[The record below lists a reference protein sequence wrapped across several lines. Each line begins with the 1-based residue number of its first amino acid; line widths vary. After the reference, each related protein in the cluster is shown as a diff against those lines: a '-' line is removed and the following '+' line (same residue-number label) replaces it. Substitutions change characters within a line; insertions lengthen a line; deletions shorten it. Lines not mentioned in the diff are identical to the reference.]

1 MQQHKIVLIFS
12 SLMVAILGMRLL
24 ASHPVPAVQAQSQ
37 GTTSFAAIADEK
49 DSQDVTGPYEV
60 VPDWPKPLSK
70 LPGHEKWTWGAVESV
85 FAESPNRVFILQRG
99 EIPNLTRPKEIA
111 YPEVGPGLSFPVAQV
126 PFRNASVGVVTAAGN
141 PVWSGKLG
149 VDARWEDC
157 IVVADAAGNIV
168 ERWTQWDSML
178 KRPHAISINP
188 YDPEKHVWV
197 VDDQGHAIYEF
208 TNDGKQLVKTLG
220 TPNVAGEDEKHFNRP
235 TFINWLPDGTMFVTD
250 GYGNTRVVKFDKDGN
265 YLMAWGQRASP
276 PDDKRPGYFDAV
288 HGVVFDTDRHR
299 VFVTDRSDHRV
310 EIFDENGKFLD
321 QWSTGKPSTPQFLYK
336 AADGSVWI
344 ADGTTSK
351 ILKFDMDGHF
361 LYSWGSMGDWPGAMW
376 NVHGMSLDQEG
387 NLYLAEVN
395 NGRAEKFRPRP
406 GANPALLVG
415 QPVRAAWK

>member
-1 MQQHKIVLIFS
+1 MQRRKIVLVFS
-12 SLMVAILGMRLL
+12 SLAVATLGIRPL
-24 ASHPVPAVQAQSQ
+24 ASRLVRSVEAQGKSVV
-37 GTTSFAAIADEK
+37 SYAAIPGEK
-49 DSQDVTGPYEV
+49 DNQDVTGPYEV
-60 VPDWPKPLSK
+60 VLDWPKPLSK

-111 YPEVGPGLSFPVAQV
+111 YPEVGPGLSFPVSQL
-126 PFRNASVGVVTAAGN
+126 PFRNASIGPVTAAGN
-141 PVWSGKLG
+141 PVWTGKLD

-157 IVVADAAGNIV
+157 IVVVDASGNIV
-168 ERWTQWDSML
+168 ERWTQWDSIL
-178 KRPHAISINP
+178 KRPHFITINP

-208 TNDGKQLVKTLG
+208 THDGKQLVKTLG

-250 GYGNTRVVKFDKDGN
+250 GYGNTRVVKFDKDGK
-265 YLMAWGQRASP
+265 YLMAWGQRANP

-288 HGVVFDTDRHR
+288 HGVVFDIARHR

-321 QWSTGKPSTPQFLYK
+321 QWSTGKPSTPQFLYM
-336 AADGSVWI
+336 AGDQSIWI
-344 ADGTTSK
+344 ADGATSK

-376 NVHGMSLDQEG
+376 NVHGMSVDQEG

-406 GANPALLVG
+406 GANSALIVG
-415 QPVRAAWK
+415 QPIRANP